1 MTITIP
7 SELEEFVKAKL
18 QSCEFDSPEAV
29 VAAALTA
36 WQGED
41 VLHSMDRGEV
51 ERLLLEAI
59 DSPRVPWS
67 EANVD
72 GIVNRLREKHGAS

>member
-7 SELEEFVKAKL
+7 DELEPFVQAKVN
-18 QSCEFDSPEAV
+18 SGEFDNPGAV

-36 WQGED
+36 WQGEE
-41 VLHSMDRGEV
+41 VLQSMDRNEV

-67 EANVD
+67 DANVD
-72 GIVNRLREKHGAS
+72 RIIEGLREKHGD